1 MVQGAPVEWRQSL
14 RSAFL
19 YNWWNY
25 IMFAPREQEI
35 VRTAEGS
42 RAEGDPR
49 IDERGRAQR
58 AREVAA
64 TVRFKAEA
72 GLNES
77 LPPRGLVSW
86 SPSGSATADEAV
98 TDVASDLE

>member
-1 MVQGAPVEWRQSL
+1 
-14 RSAFL
+14 
-19 YNWWNY
+19 
-25 IMFAPREQEI
+25 MFVPREQAN

-49 IDERGRAQR
+49 INEKGREQR

-64 TVRFKAEA
+64 TVRFEA
-72 GLNES
+72 VAGSYEA

-86 SPSGSATADEAV
+86 SPSGSATADDAA